1 MTTKTTRTRRSA
13 KKDVEPLTSSLKPN
27 LTVKDYVDDF
37 KIRVKIHNYEVDLLV
52 KDIKSSYQK
61 IKPSLD
67 KVVNYLKESYNNE
80 FNTKEG

>member
-13 KKDVEPLTSSLKPN
+13 KKDVEPLTSLKPN

-80 FNTKEG
+80 FNAKEG